1 MAKTSHKKAAY
12 RAPSRID
19 FEALAAFR
27 HAMRRFL
34 VFSDQ
39 SAEEYGL
46 TPNQHQALL
55 SIKAGYFGR
64 ESISIGE
71 LAEHL
76 MIKHHS
82 AVELVDRLE
91 TARLVNRRKSQED
104 GRVVLLSLSSKGEQI
119 LAELSRRNL
128 DELRL
133 AAPFVTAL
141 VVTLEHATGKK
152 LSRNKRSTM
161 AALAGLSGA
170 EDDA

>member
-1 MAKTSHKKAAY
+1 LAKTSHKKTTH

-39 SAEEYGL
+39 NAEEYGL

-64 ESISIGE
+64 ESVSIGE

-91 TARLVNRRKSQED
+91 AARLVVRRKSQED
-104 GRVVLLSLSSKGEQI
+104 GRVVLLTLSAKGDQI
-119 LAELSRRNL
+119 LSELSRRNL

-152 LSRNKRSTM
+152 LSRGKRGALS
-161 AALAGLSGA
+161 ALAGMPDF
-170 EDDA
+170 DDV